1 VDTSLISVF
10 ASIALIQALGWLSP
24 GPNLV
29 AISGASMSSGRRVG
43 LATAAGVASGVT
55 LWAALA
61 VFGVA
66 LVFEAL
72 PALFLGL
79 KIAGALFLLWMGWQ
93 YIQAARHKGNAPLS
107 APAGPAEIWPAYRN
121 GFLVLMTNPKAPIF
135 FGAVLTSFL
144 PVGAPTWVMG
154 GIILEFLVMSLILNS
169 ITALLFSTVPVMAW
183 FAAHQ
188 TQIRY
193 GFGAI
198 FILLAVLV
206 LKNAITP

>member
-1 VDTSLISVF
+1 MDTSLISIF
-10 ASIALIQALGWLSP
+10 ASIALIQIIGWLSP

-55 LWAALA
+55 LWAAMA

-66 LVFEAL
+66 LLFEAL
-72 PALFLGL
+72 PALFIAL

-93 YIQAARHKGNAPLS
+93 YIQAARHLGNAPLS
-107 APAGPAEIWPAYRN
+107 AKAGPADVWPAYRN

-144 PVGAPTWVMG
+144 PAGAPAWVMS
-154 GIILEFLVMSLILNS
+154 GIVIEFLVMSLILNS
-169 ITALLFSTVPVMAW
+169 ITALLFSTVTVMAW
-183 FAAHQ
+183 FATHQ
-188 TQIRY
+188 THIRY
-193 GFGAI
+193 TFGAI
-198 FILLAVLV
+198 FIVLAALV
-206 LKNAITP
+206 MKDALTL